1 MFDLNTIINAAL
13 NAAVQQA
20 IAPLMERIENLDAI
34 CQTQHEAM
42 VAMRDRITALEDTG
56 DRLYA
61 RIAALENNPAQG
73 VEPAITIDEARM
85 VEALNS
91 QEWFWDKLRNFID
104 AGIDAGIESAIDM
117 HCETYDHDSYDSV
130 VSDSDDFVRS
140 GDLEDAV
147 REAVGNLSFE
157 VSVS

>member
-20 IAPLMERIENLDAI
+20 IAPLTERIA
-34 CQTQHEAM
+34 
-42 VAMRDRITALEDTG
+42 ALEAQHSYLDT
-56 DRLYA
+56 RLTA
-61 RIAALENNPAQG
+61 FAVAVGSRLDALENNPAQG
-73 VEPAITIDEARM
+73 VEPAIPIDEARM

-104 AGIDAGIESAIDM
+104 AGIESAIDT
-117 HCETYDHDSYDSV
+117 HCETYDHDNYDEIASKV
-130 VSDSDDFVRS
+130 DDADFDDFVTN
-140 GDLEDAV
+140 DHLEDAV

-157 VSVS
+157 ASVS

>member
-20 IAPLMERIENLDAI
+20 IAPLVERIENLDAL
-34 CQTQHEAM
+34 CQAQAE
-42 VAMRDRITALEDTG
+42 RIT
-56 DRLYA
+56 
-61 RIAALENNPAQG
+61 ALENNPAQG
-73 VEPAITIDEARM
+73 VEPAIAIDEARM

-91 QEWFWDKLRNFID
+91 QEWFWDKLQRR
-104 AGIDAGIESAIDM
+104 IDAGIEQSMD
-117 HCETYDHDSYDSV
+117 HHLECYDHDNYDEIASKV
-130 VSDSDDFVRS
+130 EDYDFDDFVTN
-140 GDLEDAV
+140 DNLEDAV